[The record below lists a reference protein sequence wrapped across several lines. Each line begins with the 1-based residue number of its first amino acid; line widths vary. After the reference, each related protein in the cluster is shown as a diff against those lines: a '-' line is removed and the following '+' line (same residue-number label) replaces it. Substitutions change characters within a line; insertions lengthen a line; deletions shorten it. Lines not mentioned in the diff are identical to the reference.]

1 MTLLPAIAIPAPGTT
16 RVALPFMQVQQTF
29 TAVTPRVGFN
39 VRLADRVHFYGSYA
53 EGFKSGGFNGRPS
66 SSLIIPFDPE
76 TVQTYEL
83 GLKTE
88 FFDRLLRANFSI
100 FQSDYKNQQLLV
112 FTPISGLFETQNAGD
127 SRIRGFEVDVTANVS
142 SRLALSGTL
151 GHLDAGYRTLAPNVA
166 NITLDTPLPL
176 TPAWTYSLSG
186 EYRQPLGDDAGEL
199 RFRADWQHRSR
210 VSFQLENDPLERQAG
225 YGLLN
230 LRLTYVLPDDR
241 FRIAAFGTN
250 VTDKRY
256 LTNAQDTLAGN
267 GTAFGGIGRPA
278 EWGIELGARF

>member
-1 MTLLPAIAIPAPGTT
+1 MGHHRSDQRVCGLRWTSETKQQQNRSLLDNLDRVATLLPPIAIPAPGTT
-16 RVALPFMQVQQTF
+16 RVALPFTQVQQTF

-39 VRLADRVHFYGSYA
+39 VRLADRINLYGSFA

-76 TVQTYEL
+76 TVETYEV

-88 FFDRLLRANFSI
+88 FFDRLLRANFSV

-166 NITLDTPLPL
+166 NISSTPPC
-176 TPAWTYSLSG
+176 
-186 EYRQPLGDDAGEL
+186 R
-199 RFRADWQHRSR
+199 
-210 VSFQLENDPLERQAG
+210 
-225 YGLLN
+225 
-230 LRLTYVLPDDR
+230 
-241 FRIAAFGTN
+241 
-250 VTDKRY
+250 
-256 LTNAQDTLAGN
+256 
-267 GTAFGGIGRPA
+267 
-278 EWGIELGARF
+278 